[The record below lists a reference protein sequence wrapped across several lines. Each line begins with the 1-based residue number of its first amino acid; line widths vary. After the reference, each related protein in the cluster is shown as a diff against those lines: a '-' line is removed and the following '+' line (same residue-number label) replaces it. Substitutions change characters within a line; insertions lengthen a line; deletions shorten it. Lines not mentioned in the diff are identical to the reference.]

1 MINSLK
7 FILSTQLKRSGI
19 NKTISGFTLIELLV
33 AMIMA
38 VLIITP
44 LMAFMINIL
53 DGDRKEQA
61 KATSEQEIQAALDYI
76 ARDLEQAVYIYDA
89 DGVTRNTNT
98 TISSSGIADQIPPV
112 KSASSCNPTSGS
124 NPSVCTPI
132 LVFWKR
138 ELKPDSVGITASNQT
153 SATQTD
159 DGFAYSLVAYYLI
172 TNPNQSD
179 STWSQE
185 ARIGRFELQGPVNA
199 AYANATGSAS
209 DTGFNPPPLSKI
221 GATLK
226 DKMNQW
232 QTASADYSNQVVT
245 LVDYISTTAP
255 GFTINTGSVAS
266 PAAATD
272 CPGTNPGSKLVGSQ
286 KSGFF
291 ACVDANEVLAQV
303 YIRGNALARLQNNNL
318 AYTPNTKTYFPSSS
332 IRVQGHGFL
341 FTK

>member
-1 MINSLK
+1 MISSLK

-19 NKTISGFTLIELLV
+19 NNTINGFTLIELLV

-61 KATSEQEIQAALDYI
+61 KSTSEQEIQAALDYI
-76 ARDLEQAVYIYDA
+76 ARDLQQAVYIYDN
-89 DGVTRNTNT
+89 DGVNQTTNT
-98 TISSSGIADQIPPV
+98 TISSSDIKDQIPPV
-112 KSASSCNPTSGS
+112 KSTPSCST
-124 NPSVCTPI
+124 SVCTPI

-138 ELKPDSVGITASNQT
+138 ELIADSVGITNTVGNTAN
-153 SATQTD
+153 TQTDVYAD

-172 TNPNQSD
+172 TNPNQANP
-179 STWSQE
+179 TWSQE
-185 ARIGRFELQGPVNA
+185 ARIGRSQLRGPVNA
-199 AYANATGSAS
+199 SNANVAGIISNP
-209 DTGFNPPPLSKI
+209 GFNPPPLNKSGK
-221 GATLK
+221 TLK
-226 DKMNQW
+226 EKMNQW
-232 QTASADYSNQVVT
+232 QAASANYDNTNQVLT

-255 GFTINTGSVAS
+255 
-266 PAAATD
+266 PAPATAP
-272 CPGTNPGSKLVGSQ
+272 CSSTNLVGSQ
-286 KSGFF
+286 TSGFF

-303 YIRGNALARLQNNNL
+303 YIRGNALARLQNDNVP
-318 AYTPNTKTYFPSSS
+318 YTDDTKTYFPSSS

>member
-33 AMIMA
+33 AMVMA

-44 LMAFMINIL
+44 LMTFMISVL

-76 ARDLEQAVYIYDA
+76 ARDLQQAVYIYDA

-98 TISSSGIADQIPPV
+98 TITSSGIADQIPPA
-112 KSASSCNPTSGS
+112 KSAPNCNPTSGTS
-124 NPSVCTPI
+124 PSVCTPI
-132 LVFWKR
+132 LIFWKR
-138 ELKPDSVGITASNQT
+138 ELIADSVGITAS
-153 SATQTD
+153 TQTGTNAD

-172 TNPNQSD
+172 TNPNQTTN

-185 ARIGRFELQGPVNA
+185 ARIGRLQLQGPVNA
-199 AYANATGSAS
+199 TNANTTGGAS
-209 DTGFNPPPLSKI
+209 DTGFNAPPLNKS
-221 GATLK
+221 GASLK
-226 DKMNQW
+226 EKMNQW
-232 QTASADYSNQVVT
+232 QTALSASGSYTQRVETLIDYV
-245 LVDYISTTAP
+245 STTAP
-255 GFTINTGSVAS
+255 TSTPCSS
-266 PAAATD
+266 P
-272 CPGTNPGSKLVGSQ
+272 NLVGSQ
-286 KSGFF
+286 TSGFF

-318 AYTPNTKTYFPSSS
+318 AYADNTKTYFPSSS

-341 FTK
+341 FSK

>member
-33 AMIMA
+33 AMVMA

-76 ARDLEQAVYIYDA
+76 ARDLQQAVYIYDA

-98 TISSSGIADQIPPV
+98 TITSSGIADQIPPV
-112 KSASSCNPTSGS
+112 KSAPNCNPTSGTS
-124 NPSVCTPI
+124 PSVCTPI

-138 ELKPDSVGITASNQT
+138 ELIADSVGITAS
-153 SATQTD
+153 TQTGTNAD

-172 TNPNQSD
+172 TNPNQTTN
-179 STWSQE
+179 STWSRE
-185 ARIGRFELQGPVNA
+185 ARIGRFQLRGPVNA
-199 AYANATGSAS
+199 TNVNTTVSVS
-209 DTGFNPPPLSKI
+209 DSGFNTLPLNKS
-221 GATLK
+221 GASLK
-226 DKMNQW
+226 EKMNQW
-232 QTASADYSNQVVT
+232 QTASGTYTQRVETLIDYV
-245 LVDYISTTAP
+245 STTAP
-255 GFTINTGSVAS
+255 PSAS
-266 PAAATD
+266 AAP
-272 CPGTNPGSKLVGSQ
+272 CSSPKLVGSQ
-286 KSGFF
+286 TSGFF
-291 ACVDANEVLAQV
+291 ACVDASEVLAQV

-318 AYTPNTKTYFPSSS
+318 ASTDNSKSYFPSSS
-332 IRVQGHGFL
+332 IRVQGRGFL
-341 FTK
+341 FSK

>member
-1 MINSLK
+1 MISSLK
-7 FILSTQLKRSGI
+7 FILSTQLKRLGI

-33 AMIMA
+33 AMVMA

-44 LMAFMINIL
+44 LMTFMINIL

-76 ARDLEQAVYIYDA
+76 ARDLQQAVYIYDA

-112 KSASSCNPTSGS
+112 KSASSCSPTSGS
-124 NPSVCTPI
+124 NLNVCTPI

-138 ELKPDSVGITASNQT
+138 ELITDSVGITASTQT
-153 SATQTD
+153 SATNTD

-172 TNPNQSD
+172 TNPNKTND
-179 STWSQE
+179 TWSQE
-185 ARIGRFELQGPVNA
+185 ARIGRFQLRGSVNA
-199 AYANATGSAS
+199 AYANATGSTS
-209 DTGFNPPPLSKI
+209 NPGFNPPPLNKS
-221 GATLK
+221 GAALK

-255 GFTINTGSVAS
+255 GSTINTGTVAS
-266 PAAATD
+266 PAAATA
-272 CPGTNPGSKLVGSQ
+272 CPGTNPGAKLVGSQ
-286 KSGFF
+286 TSGFF

-303 YIRGNALARLQNNNL
+303 YIRGNALARVQSNNL
-318 AYTPNTKTYFPSSS
+318 AYADNRKTYFPSAS

>member
-33 AMIMA
+33 AMVMA

-44 LMAFMINIL
+44 LMAFLINIL

-61 KATSEQEIQAALDYI
+61 KATSEEEIQAALDYI
-76 ARDLEQAVYIYDA
+76 ARDLQQAVYIYDV
-89 DGVTRNTNT
+89 DGVTQNTNTT
-98 TISSSGIADQIPPV
+98 TISSSGIKDQIPPV
-112 KSASSCNPTSGS
+112 KSASSCSPTTGS

-138 ELKPDSVGITASNQT
+138 ELIADSVGITAS
-153 SATQTD
+153 TQTGVNAD

-172 TNPNQSD
+172 TNPNKTNN
-179 STWSQE
+179 TWSQE
-185 ARIGRFELQGPVNA
+185 ARIGRFQLRGQVNA
-199 AYANATGSAS
+199 AYANTAGRAS
-209 DTGFNPPPLSKI
+209 DVGFNPPPLNKS

-226 DKMNQW
+226 NKMNQW
-232 QTASADYSNQVVT
+232 QAASDDYTNQVVT
-245 LVDYISTTAP
+245 LIDYISNTAP
-255 GFTINTGSVAS
+255 ISTPCSTPN
-266 PAAATD
+266 
-272 CPGTNPGSKLVGSQ
+272 LVGSST
-286 KSGFF
+286 SGFF

-318 AYTPNTKTYFPSSS
+318 AYTANAKTYFPSASV
-332 IRVQGHGFL
+332 RVRGHGFL

>member
-33 AMIMA
+33 AMVMA

-76 ARDLEQAVYIYDA
+76 ARDLQQAVYIYDA
-89 DGVTRNTNT
+89 DGVTQNTNTT
-98 TISSSGIADQIPPV
+98 TISSSGIKDQIPPV
-112 KSASSCNPTSGS
+112 KSASSCSPTTGTSS
-124 NPSVCTPI
+124 SVCTPI

-138 ELKPDSVGITASNQT
+138 ELKANSVKVNAT
-153 SATQTD
+153 SDATDAQND
-159 DGFAYSLVAYYLI
+159 DGFVYSLVAYYLI
-172 TNPNQSD
+172 TNPNQAND
-179 STWSQE
+179 TWSRE
-185 ARIGRFELQGPVNA
+185 ARIGRFQLQGPVNA
-199 AYANATGSAS
+199 ANANATGSAS
-209 DTGFNPPPLSKI
+209 DVGFNSPPLNKS

-226 DKMNQW
+226 NKMNQW
-232 QTASADYSNQVVT
+232 QAASANYTNQVMT
-245 LVDYISTTAP
+245 LIDYVSTTAP
-255 GFTINTGSVAS
+255 STTAPCAS
-266 PAAATD
+266 P
-272 CPGTNPGSKLVGSQ
+272 NLVGSTT
-286 KSGFF
+286 SGFF

-303 YIRGNALARLQNNNL
+303 YIRGNALARLQSNNL
-318 AYTPNTKTYFPSSS
+318 TYADSTKTYFPSSS
-332 IRVQGHGFL
+332 VRVQGHGFL